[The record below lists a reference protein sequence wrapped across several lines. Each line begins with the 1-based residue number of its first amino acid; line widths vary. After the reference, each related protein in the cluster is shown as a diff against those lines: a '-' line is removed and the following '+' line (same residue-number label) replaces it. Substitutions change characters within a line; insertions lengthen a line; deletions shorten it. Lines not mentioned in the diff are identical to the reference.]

1 MFHSCKSRVSKR
13 WTSFRLAAFATYHYT
28 KEQFMETLSTLDI
41 VILIGFI
48 ALVLFVGLY
57 KSRGKESAEDY
68 FLAGRGLTWWLIGF
82 SLIAANISTEQFVG
96 MSGSAAGPAGL
107 AIASYE
113 WMAAICLVFV
123 AFFFL
128 PKFLKSGI
136 YTMPQFLEYRFDTFS
151 RSVMSFMMVVVLVA
165 VNITAVIYSGALT
178 AATMFKDATFLGVPM
193 NITFFSWMIGIIG
206 ATYVFVGG
214 LKAAAWADLI
224 QGAALIAGG
233 AIIAYLAFDA
243 LGAIEVAKIAHT
255 APDSALAGLT
265 DASSGMAKFSAVN
278 SDKLTMFLPADNNE
292 VPWTALI
299 LGLWIPNFYYWGLN
313 QYIMQRTLGAKSL
326 AEGQKGI
333 MFAAFMKI
341 LIPFLIV
348 FPGLIA
354 FNLYAPEMAKEA
366 SKDSKIF
373 RSNLEAYSLIYL
385 GMQDAQNAISDKTAD
400 ELVAMSRFSPDAKAE
415 PKPLLTRD
423 DAKGLVESYKSTK
436 AEGRLDQ
443 IRFVY
448 DSSWAKNNP
457 DLAPNV
463 DKWNAG
469 TKTRNPSLDNPALA
483 DTFLGKA
490 QTKRLIGYKYD
501 TAFAF
506 LLKHLVPANGL
517 TGFIFAALIG
527 AVVSSLA
534 SMLNAASTIFTID
547 IFKRFISRDA
557 ADHHQV
563 LVGRSCVVVFVIIG
577 CLIAPMLDNPKFT
590 NIFTYIQEFQG
601 YLSPGILAV
610 FVFGLFSKRAPRF
623 AGAVGIIASPVIY
636 GLLQLS
642 LPEVA
647 FLNRMAITFV
657 SILAIMSALTLV
669 KPLKQ
674 DVVMPVNEKINIE
687 HSPSVYI
694 IGCLILAATCSL
706 YIFFR

>member
-1 MFHSCKSRVSKR
+1 MLMNSPIFCAMEM
-13 WTSFRLAAFATYHYT
+13 RLFSA
-28 KEQFMETLSTLDI
+28 LDI
-41 VILIGFI
+41 IVLLAFV

-57 KSRGKESAEDY
+57 KSRGKANAEDY

-96 MSGSAAGPAGL
+96 MSGSAAGPTGL

-113 WMAAICLVFV
+113 WMAAVSLVFV
-123 AFFFL
+123 GFFFL

-151 RSVMSFMMVVVLVA
+151 RTMMSVIMVVVLVA

-178 AATMFKDATFLGVPM
+178 AATMFEGHTLFGIPM
-193 NITFFSWMIGIIG
+193 NVVFFSWIIGIIG
-206 ATYVFVGG
+206 AVYIFVGG

-233 AIIAYLAFDA
+233 AIIAYLAFGA
-243 LGAIEVAKIAHT
+243 LSEAPLASLAHT
-255 APDSALAGLT
+255 VGDDSLKNLT
-265 DASSGMAKFSAVN
+265 DASGGIEKFRALN
-278 SDKLTMFLPADNNE
+278 ADKLTMFLPSDTTE

-333 MFAAFMKI
+333 MFAASLK
-341 LIPFLIV
+341 LVIPFLIV

-354 FNLYAPEMAKEA
+354 FNLFSAEMATEA
-366 SKDSKIF
+366 QKDDKIF
-373 RSNLEAYSLIYL
+373 KSNLENYSLIYIAN
-385 GMQDAQNAISDKTAD
+385 QDKANALSDKTAD
-400 ELVAMSRFSPDAKAE
+400 EIVAMSKFAKVSKDDKNAPEVKTLLTQDDAKKLIDSYKDAKADG
-415 PKPLLTRD
+415 KLDFTRF
-423 DAKGLVESYKSTK
+423 E
-436 AEGRLDQ
+436 
-443 IRFVY
+443 Y
-448 DSSWAKNNP
+448 DSSWAKTNAKLVP
-457 DLAPNV
+457 AV
-463 DKWNAG
+463 DAWNADV
-469 TKTRNPSLDNPALA
+469 KTRNPNLYKPELS
-483 DTFLGKA
+483 DTLLGKA
-490 QTKRLIGYKYD
+490 QVKKLIGYKFD

-547 IFKRFISRDA
+547 IYKRFISKNASDSA
-557 ADHHQV
+557 QV
-563 LVGRSCVVVFVIIG
+563 FVGRACVVVFVVIG
-577 CLIAPMLDNPKFT
+577 CVISPFLDNPALT

-601 YLSPGILAV
+601 FLSPGILAV
-610 FVFGLFSKRAPRF
+610 FIFGLFSKKAPRF
-623 AGAVGIIASPVIY
+623 SGAIGIIASPIIY
-636 GLLQLS
+636 GLLKLG
-642 LPEVA
+642 LPDVA
-647 FLNRMAITFV
+647 FLNRIAMTFV
-657 SILAIMSALTLV
+657 FVLLMMLSLRLV

-674 DVVMPVNEKINIE
+674 DVEMPTVKNVDTKS
-687 HSPSVYI
+687 SPAVYAWGGI
-694 IGCLILAATCSL
+694 ILVVTAAL
-706 YIFFR
+706 YGIFS